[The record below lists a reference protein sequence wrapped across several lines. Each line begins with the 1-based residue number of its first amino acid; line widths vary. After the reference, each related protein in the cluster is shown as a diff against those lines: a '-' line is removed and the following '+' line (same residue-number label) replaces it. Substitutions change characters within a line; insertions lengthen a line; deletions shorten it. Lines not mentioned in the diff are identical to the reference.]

1 MPHVMQND
9 KFFSPLS
16 QLFLILQVDCALFL
30 DILVCAQHRSIRPDG
45 TNPNEIDVK
54 KIDEVI
60 RHDCNRTVFYASP
73 LLQPSA
79 LSRAW
84 CLYEIMKTVVYGKEL
99 LVGLS
104 ESDREGLRV
113 VCQGSP

>member
-60 RHDCNRTVFYASP
+60 RHDCNRTVFYGSP
-73 LLQPSA
+73 LTQPSA
-79 LSRAW
+79 MAHAW
-84 CLYEIMKTVVYGKEL
+84 CLYEIMATINHRKKCL
-99 LVGLS
+99 WALAN
-104 ESDREGLRV
+104 
-113 VCQGSP
+113 